1 MEVDPPAAAN
11 ISSTP
16 IYCHRIAP
24 YCSRDLE
31 SITNGS
37 TETTGSGMLKR
48 SNSAPMINVLVAN
61 ANIET
66 SPPVNSMIHVDVEST
81 RIRRYSSSSTT
92 LHSTTPIK
100 PADRVHRLKAEEIHI
115 ADRETQREREV
126 AYSSKISKSWNE
138 FSLDEPMISSDSL
151 PRSLRPRSFSESL
164 HIFTSPSILCIESA
178 LSPNRTGKQCFSPSM
193 QAPVK
198 NNSFSPSPS
207 PSPTRKSFV
216 RSLSPIIS
224 VRPSPLGKRK
234 LEPDGDGRLEY
245 MSPPK
250 KFHTGPST
258 PDRMIPHPLA
268 HSSVSSSSLEET
280 SPDQP
285 TNSNSSLQDVRTSSR
300 PQPHMFGFM
309 PLHDSTDMQT
319 TDSETSDVTEST
331 DMSESGDNLVGMLH
345 SSGSPATASFTPV
358 KPSHL

>member
-1 MEVDPPAAAN
+1 MEVDPPTAAN

-16 IYCHRIAP
+16 IHGHGIAP
-24 YCSRDLE
+24 YSSRDLE
-31 SITNGS
+31 SVTNGN
-37 TETTGSGMLKR
+37 TDAAGSGMLKR
-48 SNSAPMINVLVAN
+48 SNSAPMINVLVEN
-61 ANIET
+61 ATTET
-66 SPPVNSMIHVDVEST
+66 SPPASSLIHADVEST
-81 RIRRYSSSSTT
+81 RTRRYSSSSTI

-100 PADRVHRLKAEEIHI
+100 PADRIHRLKAEEIHI
-115 ADRETQREREV
+115 ADRETQRERDV
-126 AYSSKISKSWNE
+126 TIARQMSSSWNE
-138 FSLDEPMISSDSL
+138 FSLVDHEPMISSDAL
-151 PRSLRPRSFSESL
+151 PRSQRPRSFSESL
-164 HIFTSPSILCIESA
+164 HIFTSPSIIGGA

-198 NNSFSPSPS
+198 NNSFTPSPS
-207 PSPTRKSFV
+207 PSPTRKTFH

-250 KFHTGPST
+250 KFHTGPTT

-268 HSSVSSSSLEET
+268 HSSVSSSSVEET
-280 SPDQP
+280 SPDLP
-285 TNSNSSLQDVRTSSR
+285 RNRTNNLQDVRTSSR
-300 PQPHMFGFM
+300 PQPYMFGFM
-309 PLHDSTDMQT
+309 PLNDTTDMQT

-331 DMSESGDNLVGMLH
+331 DMSESGDNSVGMLH
-345 SSGSPATASFTPV
+345 SSGSPATAAFTPV